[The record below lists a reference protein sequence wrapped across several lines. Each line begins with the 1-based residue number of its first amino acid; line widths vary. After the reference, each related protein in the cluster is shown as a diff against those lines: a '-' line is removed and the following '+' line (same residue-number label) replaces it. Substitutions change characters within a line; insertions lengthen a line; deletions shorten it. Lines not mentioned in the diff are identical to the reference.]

1 MKTTDL
7 LAILLLSLCGVAMT
21 ISPAAAQKSNA
32 PGVTATEIKIG
43 QTMPY
48 SGPASAW
55 GTVGRAELA
64 YFKMINEQGG
74 INGRKINL
82 ISLDD
87 AFSPPKTV
95 EQTRRL
101 IEKEGVSIIFGSLG
115 PGNLAVRG
123 YLNDQHIPQ
132 IFVLA
137 PTETYNDPQH
147 FPWTMGLQPTYY
159 LDGKVH
165 ARYILAHKPDAK
177 IAILHENEQ
186 IAGEA
191 AKGFED
197 GLGDKAG
204 KLIVKK
210 LSYEI
215 SDPTID
221 SQMVTLK
228 GSGANAFYNVSSP
241 KFAAQAI
248 RKANELGWKPLH
260 FLAYG
265 SQSISAVLEPAGLDN
280 ATGIISATFGKDPTD
295 PRWKDD
301 ANTKEFLA
309 WLQKYY
315 PGGKASDI
323 FIGAG
328 WAFAQP
334 LVYVL
339 KQCGDDLSR
348 ENIMRQ
354 ATNLHNVALSWLLP
368 GVTLNTSP
376 TDYQPIKEMREMRFN
391 GKTWELFDEN
401 N

>member
-1 MKTTDL
+1 MPLKYHSAL
-7 LAILLLSLCGVAMT
+7 LVLSLCGSTLM
-21 ISPAAAQKSNA
+21 ISPAAAQKTNA

-55 GTVGRAELA
+55 GAVGRAEVA

-74 INGRKINL
+74 INGRRITL
-82 ISLDD
+82 LSVDD

-115 PGNLAVRG
+115 PGNLAVRE

-132 IFVLA
+132 LFVLA
-137 PTETYNDPQH
+137 PTERYNDPQH

-165 ARYILAHKPDAK
+165 ARYLLAHKPDAK

-186 IAGEA
+186 IAIEA
-191 AKGFED
+191 VKGFED

-204 KLIVKK
+204 TLIAKK

-228 GSGANAFYNVSSP
+228 GSGADAFYNVSSP
-241 KFAAQAI
+241 KFAAQSI

-265 SQSISAVLEPAGLDN
+265 SQSISAVLEPAGLEN
-280 ATGIISATFGKDPTD
+280 AIGVISATFGKDPTD
-295 PRWKDD
+295 PRWKNDP
-301 ANTKEFLA
+301 NTKEFLA

-391 GKTWELFDEN
+391 GLTWELLGEPN
-401 N
+401 

>member
-1 MKTTDL
+1 MVTKYQSFAAVAVL
-7 LAILLLSLCGVAMT
+7 IVAAVNPALAQT
-21 ISPAAAQKSNA
+21 KYA
-32 PGVTATEIKIG
+32 PGISDAEIKVG

-55 GTVGRAELA
+55 GTVGLAELA

-74 INGRKINL
+74 INGRKIKL

-101 IEKEGVSIIFGSLG
+101 VEQERVAFIFGSLG
-115 PGNLAVRG
+115 PGNLAVRK
-123 YLNDQHIPQ
+123 YLNDLHVPQ
-132 IFVLA
+132 LFVLA
-137 PTETYNDPQH
+137 PTERYNDPEH
-147 FPWTMGLQPTYY
+147 FPWTIGLQPTYY
-159 LDGKVH
+159 LDGKIH

-177 IAILHENEQ
+177 IAILHENED
-186 IAGEA
+186 IAKEA
-191 AKGFED
+191 VKGLKD
-197 GLGDKAG
+197 GLGSKAAQ
-204 KLIVKK
+204 LIVKEQ
-210 LSYEI
+210 SYEL

-221 SQMVTLK
+221 TQMVTLK
-228 GSGANAFYNVSSP
+228 ASGADTFYDVSSP

-248 RKANELGWKPLH
+248 RKSRELGWKPLH
-260 FLAYG
+260 FLVYG
-265 SQSISAVLEPAGLDN
+265 SQSIQAVLEPAGLEN
-280 ATGIISATFGKDPTD
+280 ATGIISATFGRDPTD

-301 ANTKEFLA
+301 PNTRNFLA

-354 ATNLHNVALSWLLP
+354 TANLHDVALPWLLP

-376 TDYQPIKEMREMRFN
+376 IDYQPIKDMSEMRFN
-391 GKTWELFDEN
+391 GKTWDLLTE
-401 N
+401 